1 MSISSVTLPSP
12 TDAAQ
17 ARRKADAAALQRVL
31 VITGMSGAGK
41 TSALKSLEDLG
52 YECVDHVPLF
62 LLARLV
68 RLGADDGE
76 QASPPLAV
84 GIDVRTR
91 DFAVDACLH
100 LLEKLKLDSH
110 LDVRLVF
117 LSCDNEEL
125 RRRYTVTRHRH
136 PLAVERPLGD
146 GIALEREM
154 LAPLRTR
161 ADLAIDTTRLSPGEL
176 KTMLHGHFPLAG
188 QAALTIRVSSF
199 SYRMGLPREADLVLD
214 VRFLAN
220 PYYNADLRS
229 LTGRDDAV
237 ADFVA
242 RDPAFRQFF
251 GSLTGLL
258 APLLPRYAGEG
269 KSYLTIAVGCTGGR
283 HRSVFVAEQLGAW
296 LGNRGQLVHIH
307 HRDLDGPRPS

>member
-296 LGNRGQLVHIH
+296 LGNRGQLVHVH

>member
-1 MSISSVTLPSP
+1 
-12 TDAAQ
+12 
-17 ARRKADAAALQRVL
+17 
-31 VITGMSGAGK
+31 
-41 TSALKSLEDLG
+41 
-52 YECVDHVPLF
+52 
-62 LLARLV
+62 
-68 RLGADDGE
+68 
-76 QASPPLAV
+76 
-84 GIDVRTR
+84 
-91 DFAVDACLH
+91 
-100 LLEKLKLDSH
+100 
-110 LDVRLVF
+110 
-117 LSCDNEEL
+117 
-125 RRRYTVTRHRH
+125 
-136 PLAVERPLGD
+136 
-146 GIALEREM
+146 
-154 LAPLRTR
+154 
-161 ADLAIDTTRLSPGEL
+161 
-176 KTMLHGHFPLAG
+176 
-188 QAALTIRVSSF
+188 
-199 SYRMGLPREADLVLD
+199 LD

-307 HRDLDGPRPS
+307 HRDLDRPRPS